1 LILLLSV
8 IHFFIRY
15 SLFDIRYSLF
25 NPYLPPMNI
34 LGIES
39 SCDDTAAAVLSDGK
53 ILSNIIAS
61 QTVHEQFGGVVPEL
75 ASRAHNKTIWATV
88 DQALETSGLGMP
100 DIDAI
105 AVAKGPG
112 LMGSLLVGLGF
123 AKGLSLSWEKPL
135 IGVNHIDAHMY
146 ANFIE
151 HEEVIPFVALI
162 VSGGH
167 TRLVHVTEPFEHTV
181 LGKTR
186 DDAAGEAFDKIGKM
200 LNLPY
205 PAGPFVDKHAK
216 SGDPEFVDFPRAMI
230 KKGLD
235 FSFSGLKTSVL
246 YHLQEQAGGYIDEN
260 LNDLCA
266 SVSAAISDVLTIKL
280 RRAIRKTGVGHVM
293 LAGGVSAN
301 SMLREK
307 VQAMAKKEGVS
318 LMIPAME
325 YCTDN
330 AAMIAKVGEMKAW
343 MGQYDGMELKP
354 FASLK

>member
-1 LILLLSV
+1 
-8 IHFFIRY
+8 
-15 SLFDIRYSLF
+15 
-25 NPYLPPMNI
+25 MNI

-39 SCDDTAAAVLSDGK
+39 SCDDTAAAVLSDGNV
-53 ILSNIIAS
+53 LSNVIAS

-75 ASRAHNKTIWATV
+75 ASRAHNKTIWATA
-88 DQALETSGLGMP
+88 DQALEASGLYMP

-151 HEEVIPFVALI
+151 HEEVFPFVALI

-205 PAGPFVDKHAK
+205 PAGPFVDRHAR
-216 SGDPEFVDFPRAMI
+216 SGDPEFTDFPRAMV

-246 YHLQEQAGGYIDEN
+246 YYLRDQEQSFIDEH
-260 LNDLCA
+260 LDDICA
-266 SVSAAISDVLTIKL
+266 SVSAAISDVLVIKL
-280 RRAIRKTGVGHVM
+280 RRAVRKTGDNHVM
-293 LAGGVSAN
+293 VAGGVSAN

-307 VQAMAKKEGVS
+307 VQLMAEKEGIN

-330 AAMIAKVGEMKAW
+330 AAMIAKAGEMKAR
-343 MGQYDGMELKP
+343 MGQFDGMELKP
-354 FASLK
+354 FASL

>member
-1 LILLLSV
+1 
-8 IHFFIRY
+8 
-15 SLFDIRYSLF
+15 
-25 NPYLPPMNI
+25 MNI

-61 QTVHEQFGGVVPEL
+61 QTLHEQFGGVVPEL

-88 DQALETSGLGMP
+88 DQALETSGLSMP

-151 HEEVIPFVALI
+151 HKEVFPFVALI

-200 LNLPY
+200 LKLPY
-205 PAGPFVDKHAK
+205 PAGPFVDKHAT

-246 YHLQEQAGGYIDEN
+246 YHLQEQGEGYIDEH
-260 LNDLCA
+260 LHDLCA
-266 SVSAAISDVLTIKL
+266 SISAAISDVLVTKL
-280 RRAIRKTGVGHVM
+280 GRAIRKTGVNHAMV
-293 LAGGVSAN
+293 AGGVSAN
-301 SMLREK
+301 SMLREN
-307 VQAMAKKEGVS
+307 VRDMAKREGVD

-325 YCTDN
+325 FCTDN
-330 AAMIAKVGEMKAW
+330 GAMIAKAGEMKARL
-343 MGQYDGMELKP
+343 GQYDGMELKP
-354 FASLK
+354 FASLSA